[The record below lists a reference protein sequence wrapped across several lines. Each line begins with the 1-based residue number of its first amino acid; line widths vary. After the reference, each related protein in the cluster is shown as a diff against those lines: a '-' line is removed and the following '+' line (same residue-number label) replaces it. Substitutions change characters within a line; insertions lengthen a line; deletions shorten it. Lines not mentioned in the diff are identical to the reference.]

1 MTRDQW
7 QRVRELFERALE
19 SEPPDLGV
27 WLDREAGDDAV
38 VRAEAASLLRHHS
51 AAGSFLVQP
60 VTESL
65 PQLLTEDL
73 ALEPGQRV
81 GSYTVVRELG
91 RGGMGRVY
99 LATDARLDRT
109 VALKALQPR
118 LTKDAVGRER
128 LRREARAAAALTHP
142 GICTVYALEELDG
155 DLFIAAEFVDGHP
168 LREEIAGG
176 RRPAPDVVMQTARD
190 LAAALASAHVKG
202 ITHRDLKPENVMRA
216 KDGRLKILDFGLALI
231 EEIAGSSATSPGG
244 GPRTPAPHQVRMTG
258 PGALAGTPAYM
269 APEQLTGQTVGSR
282 ADVFAFGVL
291 LYEYACG
298 THPFDAPSP
307 LAIAARVLE
316 SDAPPIDSVRPDLP
330 ANLSDIVERCL
341 RKSPQDRFAS
351 AVEIAEA
358 LSREADDEPRRVR
371 VPTWWRAHQVA
382 MIVLYFLASV
392 LAWQVKEWHPGTA
405 GVVFL
410 ALGVAATTGGVFRGH
425 LLFTERLVGTGAG
438 FSAERR
444 RATPAT
450 LIADLLIALALV
462 ADGVI
467 MSHARPLAAVLTLA
481 LGVGIGLARLVVE
494 PSTTTATFSRP
505 QSSQR

>member
-1 MTRDQW
+1 MTQDQW
-7 QRVRELFERALE
+7 QRVRDLFERALE
-19 SEPPDLGV
+19 SEPRDLGA
-27 WLDREAGDDAV
+27 WLDREAGHDAV

-60 VTESL
+60 VTESV

-73 ALEPGQRV
+73 ALVPGQCV
-81 GSYTVVRELG
+81 GSYTIVRELG

-99 LATDARLDRT
+99 LATDARLGRT
-109 VALKALQPR
+109 VALKALPPR
-118 LTKDAVGRER
+118 LTGDAVGRER

-155 DLFIAAEFVDGHP
+155 ELFIATEFVDGHP

-176 RRPAPDVVMQTARD
+176 RRPAPDDVMQTAHD

-216 KDGRLKILDFGLALI
+216 KDGRLKILDFGLALTG
-231 EEIAGSSATSPGG
+231 EIAGSSATSTGE
-244 GPRTPAPHQVRMTG
+244 GPRTPGLRQARVTG

-269 APEQLTGQTVGSR
+269 APEQLNGQPVGAR

-298 THPFDAPSP
+298 THPFDAPT
-307 LAIAARVLE
+307 LLGVAARVLE
-316 SDAPPIDSVRPDLP
+316 SDAPPIDSLRPELP
-330 ANLSDIVERCL
+330 AKLSEIVERCL
-341 RKSPQDRFAS
+341 RKSPPDRFAS
-351 AVEIAEA
+351 AIEIAEA
-358 LSREADDEPRRVR
+358 LSRDEGPRSVR

-392 LAWQVKEWHPGTA
+392 LAWQVKEWHPGSA

-410 ALGVAATTGGVFRGH
+410 VLGVAATTGSVFRGH
-425 LLFTERLVGTGAG
+425 LLFTERLVGSGGAG
-438 FSAERR
+438 FGAERR

-450 LIADLLIALALV
+450 LIVDLLIALALV

-494 PSTTTATFSRP
+494 PSTTTATFGRP
-505 QSSQR
+505 RSSQR